1 MKKIET
7 HKKILNSAIELIS
20 EKGYMKATT
29 REIAH
34 RAGVTELTMFRHF
47 GSKENLFKE
56 ILETDSLLP
65 KLKKLIPELT
75 GLSYIDALNAIG
87 IRCIEMMKIRK
98 PMIKIMLTEMNNN
111 YPDTVIK
118 LHNNF
123 TDELIKT
130 LAGYFDSLN
139 KTGELRDFNHEL
151 GAGAFLAI
159 MFMYFREEE
168 IIREHDLK
176 DLEIKETIKG
186 FVDLFV
192 YGTINNNNNI
202 VSENNPPNNPPL
214 TPYCQ

>member
-98 PMIKIMLTEMNNN
+98 PMIKIMLTEMNN

-130 LAGYFDSLN
+130 LAGYFESLN